1 MLVVILFCA
10 VTDEDRRLLQSPDL
24 PYRHSRASSLMYA
37 ILGTRPVF
45 YQRER
50 HTEPLTTTY
59 TPGTLVDH
67 YEIIRMLVHGGMNRL
82 YLARDVSNQQE
93 VVLKFP
99 NDELIGNIAVFERYK
114 REAEIGN
121 RLHNPHVQ
129 QLLNTDEKRSEEY
142 LVVEY
147 IKGQTLRAVLE
158 EHAPNPLPVA
168 EAINITLQICDA
180 LAYCHEQGIFHRDI
194 KPENIMV
201 QEDGTIKIIDFGIA
215 LLEGARRVTW
225 RGLSETVGTPDYM
238 SPEQLKGERGM
249 ASSDIYAV
257 GVMLYEMLCG
267 HTPFEGENIFAI
279 MNQHVSQDPPSILLM
294 NPQLSPALA
303 TVVMRAIRRDP
314 DKRYKSI
321 SNLLHDLRNLE
332 EVKPVPYEPEA
343 PRLNRSGRTAILATL
358 IIIAIFLL
366 IGALGFLAQ
375 FAHHIGH

>member
-1 MLVVILFCA
+1 
-10 VTDEDRRLLQSPDL
+10 
-24 PYRHSRASSLMYA
+24 
-37 ILGTRPVF
+37 
-45 YQRER
+45 
-50 HTEPLTTTY
+50 LTTTY

-67 YEIIRMLVHGGMNRL
+67 YEIIRMLGHGGMNRV
-82 YLARDVSNQQE
+82 YLARDGSNQQE

-121 RLHNPHVQ
+121 RLHHPHVQ
-129 QLLNTDEKRSEEY
+129 QLLNAAEKRSEEY

-168 EAINITLQICDA
+168 EAIHITLQICDA
-180 LAYCHEQGIFHRDI
+180 LAYCHERGIFHRDI

-201 QEDGTIKIIDFGIA
+201 QEDGNIKIIDFGIA

-294 NPQLSPALA
+294 NPQISPALA
-303 TVVMRAIRRDP
+303 TVVMRAIRRDL